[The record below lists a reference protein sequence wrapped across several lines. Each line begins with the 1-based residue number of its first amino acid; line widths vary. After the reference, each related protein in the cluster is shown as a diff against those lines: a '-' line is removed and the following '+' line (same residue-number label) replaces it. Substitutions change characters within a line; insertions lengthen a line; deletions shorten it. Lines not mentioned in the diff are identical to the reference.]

1 MSGEIIELVI
11 GVGGFLFLMTLG
23 FVVGSINEKRHYR
36 SIREREQSLRKLMIF
51 SIRMPP
57 RKFLPCRTEFVC
69 GNAVVGIDNFKKIA
83 AWLSNLIGGQ
93 IVSYETVYDRARRE
107 AVLRMKEDA
116 LKHHANCI
124 LNVKFAS
131 ANIIS
136 AGKND
141 KGSGCVEVIA
151 YGTALIPK

>member
-1 MSGEIIELVI
+1 MNWEYLELAI
-11 GVGGFLFLMTLG
+11 MVGGFLFLLILG

-57 RKFLPCRTEFVC
+57 STFLPCKTEFVC
-69 GNAVVGIDNFKKIA
+69 GNAVIAVDYFKKTA
-83 AWLSNLIGGQ
+83 AMLRNLIGGQ
-93 IVSYETVYDRARRE
+93 MVSYESLYDRARRE
-107 AVLRMKEDA
+107 AVLRMKEEA
-116 LKHHANCI
+116 LNLHANCI

-136 AGKND
+136 GNKNNN
-141 KGSGCVEVIA
+141 GSGCVEVVA